1 MAKRTYVQVIATF
14 NEDGQ
19 ITPHALTLHDRQYM
33 IDRVLDRRQA
43 VATKAG
49 GQGVRYTIRIQGQE
63 TYIFYDEHQ
72 RWFVEEKEHV
82 RKIPNAR

>member
-1 MAKRTYVQVIATF
+1 MAYRTYVQVIATF
-14 NEDGQ
+14 SEDGQ

-33 IDRVLDRRQA
+33 IDRVLDRRPA
-43 VATKAG
+43 AATKAG
-49 GQGVRYTIRIQGQE
+49 GQGLRYTVRIQGKE

-82 RKIPNAR
+82 RKISDAR